1 MTDFTILQELW
12 DIIESRKNSPKED
25 SYTNLLLSDDTLILE
40 KLKEE
45 LEEIIEASKANK
57 IGSVDEKD
65 SLVWE
70 TADFLYHLMVLL
82 ASKNVSLDTI
92 MEELQKRRK

>member
-1 MTDFTILQELW
+1 MTDFTIIQELW
-12 DIIESRKNSPKED
+12 DLIESRKNTPKKG
-25 SYTNLLLSDDTLILE
+25 SYTNRLLSDDALVLE

-45 LEEIIEASKANK
+45 LGEIIEATNSNR

-70 TADFLYHLMVLL
+70 TADFIYHLMVLL